1 MAQPP
6 CALVKPEQEVIVLE
20 ELLHLLFPN
29 VCVLCRK
36 LLLPS
41 EEGCCS
47 SCMTDFDPFNNSL
60 EAEQVLRNVITS
72 RFGAAFQFERGWCR
86 YQFHKKSP
94 LQKALYAMKYEG
106 LFTLGTMFGRQLG
119 EWILA
124 DGDIGDIECIVPVP
138 LHHLKKIERSYNQS
152 EKIAEGVGKSLHKP
166 VMSQLLVR
174 KRYTVSQTGLSAA
187 ERKKNPEGAFQLAKG
202 FTPHHVLLV
211 DDIVTT
217 GSTLA
222 AAASALLQA
231 GVERVSF
238 AAVALAVKE

>member
-1 MAQPP
+1 M
-6 CALVKPEQEVIVLE
+6 LEQ
-20 ELLHLLFPN
+20 LLHLLFPN
-29 VCVLCRK
+29 VCVLCK
-36 LLLPS
+36 TLLTSS

-60 EAEQVLRNVITS
+60 EAEQVLRHVITS
-72 RFGAAFQFERGWCR
+72 RFGETFQFERGWCR

-106 LFTLGTMFGRQLG
+106 LFTLGTMFGRHLG
-119 EWILA
+119 EWMLSC
-124 DGDIGDIECIVPVP
+124 GDIGDIECIVPVP

-152 EKIAEGVGKSLHKP
+152 EKIAEGIGKTLQKP
-166 VMSQLLVR
+166 VMPELLVR

-187 ERKKNPEGAFQLAKG
+187 ERKNNPVGAFHVARSV
-202 FTPHHVLLV
+202 TMRHVLLV
-211 DDIVTT
+211 DDIITT

-222 AAASALLQA
+222 AAASACLQA

>member
-1 MAQPP
+1 
-6 CALVKPEQEVIVLE
+6 VLE
-20 ELLHLLFPN
+20 QLLHLLFPN
-29 VCVLCRK
+29 VCVLCRQ

-41 EEGCCS
+41 EKGCCS

-60 EAEQVLRNVITS
+60 EAEQVLRHVITS
-72 RFGAAFQFERGWCR
+72 NFGETFRFERGWCR

-94 LQKALYAMKYEG
+94 LQHAIHAMKYEG

-119 EWILA
+119 EWMLSC
-124 DGDIGDIECIVPVP
+124 GDIGDIECIVPVP

-152 EKIAEGVGKSLHKP
+152 EKIAEGIGKTLQKP
-166 VMSQLLVR
+166 VMPELLVR

-187 ERKKNPEGAFQLAKG
+187 ERKKNPEGAFYVAKSV
-202 FTPHHVLLV
+202 TVRHVLLV

-222 AAASALLQA
+222 AAASALLQT
-231 GVERVSF
+231 GVEKVSF
-238 AAVALAVKE
+238 AALALAVKE

>member
-1 MAQPP
+1 M
-6 CALVKPEQEVIVLE
+6 LEQ
-20 ELLHLLFPN
+20 LLHLLFPN
-29 VCVLCRK
+29 VCVLCK
-36 LLLPS
+36 TLLTPS

-60 EAEQVLRNVITS
+60 EAEQVLRHVITS
-72 RFGAAFQFERGWCR
+72 RFGETFQFERGWCR

-94 LQKALYAMKYEG
+94 LQQAIHSMKYEG
-106 LFTLGTMFGRQLG
+106 LFNLGTMFGRQLG
-119 EWILA
+119 EWMLSC
-124 DGDIGDIECIVPVP
+124 GDIGDIECIVPVP

-152 EKIAEGVGKSLHKP
+152 EKIAEGIGKTLQKP
-166 VMSQLLVR
+166 VTPELLVR
-174 KRYTVSQTGLSAA
+174 KRYTVSQTGLSAT
-187 ERKKNPEGAFQLAKG
+187 ERKNNPVGAFHVARSV
-202 FTPHHVLLV
+202 TMRHVLLV

-222 AAASALLQA
+222 AAASACLQA

>member
-1 MAQPP
+1 M
-6 CALVKPEQEVIVLE
+6 LEQ
-20 ELLHLLFPN
+20 LLHLLFPN
-29 VCVLCRK
+29 VCVLCK
-36 LLLPS
+36 TLLTSS

-60 EAEQVLRNVITS
+60 EAEQVLRHVITS
-72 RFGAAFQFERGWCR
+72 RFGETFQFERGWCR

-94 LQKALYAMKYEG
+94 LQQAIHSMKYEG
-106 LFTLGTMFGRQLG
+106 LFNLGTMFGRQLG
-119 EWILA
+119 EWMLSC
-124 DGDIGDIECIVPVP
+124 GDIGDIECSVPVP

-152 EKIAEGVGKSLHKP
+152 EKIAEGIGKTLQKP
-166 VMSQLLVR
+166 VMPELLVR

-187 ERKKNPEGAFQLAKG
+187 ERKNNPVGAFHVARSV
-202 FTPHHVLLV
+202 TMRHVLLV

-222 AAASALLQA
+222 AAASACLQA

>member
-1 MAQPP
+1 
-6 CALVKPEQEVIVLE
+6 VLE
-20 ELLHLLFPN
+20 QLLHLLFPN
-29 VCVLCRK
+29 VCVLCK
-36 LLLPS
+36 TLLTSS

-60 EAEQVLRNVITS
+60 EAEQVLRHVITS
-72 RFGAAFQFERGWCR
+72 RFGETFQFERGWCR

-94 LQKALYAMKYEG
+94 LQQAIHSMKYEG
-106 LFTLGTMFGRQLG
+106 LFNLGTMFGRQLG
-119 EWILA
+119 EWMLSC
-124 DGDIGDIECIVPVP
+124 GDIGDIECIVPVP

-152 EKIAEGVGKSLHKP
+152 EKIAEGIGKTLQKP
-166 VMSQLLVR
+166 VMPELLVR

-187 ERKKNPEGAFQLAKG
+187 ERKNNPVGAFHVARSV
-202 FTPHHVLLV
+202 TMRHVLLV

-222 AAASALLQA
+222 AAASACLQA

>member
-1 MAQPP
+1 M
-6 CALVKPEQEVIVLE
+6 LEQ
-20 ELLHLLFPN
+20 LLHLLFPN
-29 VCVLCRK
+29 VCVLCK
-36 LLLPS
+36 TLLTSS

-60 EAEQVLRNVITS
+60 EAEQVLRHVITS
-72 RFGAAFQFERGWCR
+72 RFGETFQFERGWCR

-94 LQKALYAMKYEG
+94 LQQAIHSMKYEG
-106 LFTLGTMFGRQLG
+106 LFNLGTMFGRQLG
-119 EWILA
+119 EWMLSC
-124 DGDIGDIECIVPVP
+124 GDIGDIECIVPVP

-152 EKIAEGVGKSLHKP
+152 EKIAEGIGKTLQKP
-166 VMSQLLVR
+166 VMPELLVR

-187 ERKKNPEGAFQLAKG
+187 ERKNNPVGAFHVARSV
-202 FTPHHVLLV
+202 TMRHVLLV

-222 AAASALLQA
+222 AAASACLQA

>member
-1 MAQPP
+1 M
-6 CALVKPEQEVIVLE
+6 LEQ
-20 ELLHLLFPN
+20 LLHLLFPN
-29 VCVLCRK
+29 VCVLCK
-36 LLLPS
+36 TLLTSS

-60 EAEQVLRNVITS
+60 EAEQVLRHVITS
-72 RFGAAFQFERGWCR
+72 RFGETFQFERGWCR

-94 LQKALYAMKYEG
+94 LQQASHSMKYEG
-106 LFTLGTMFGRQLG
+106 LFNLGTMFGRQLG
-119 EWILA
+119 EWMLSC
-124 DGDIGDIECIVPVP
+124 GDIGDIECSVPVP

-152 EKIAEGVGKSLHKP
+152 EKIAEGIGKTLQKP
-166 VMSQLLVR
+166 VMPELLVR

-187 ERKKNPEGAFQLAKG
+187 ERKNNPVGAFHVARSV
-202 FTPHHVLLV
+202 TMRHVLLV

-222 AAASALLQA
+222 AAASACLQA